1 MTDYSGSRGELRR
14 DLASQPRICANCG
27 RPVSPD
33 DRYCSGCGVEFG
45 TARVPVD
52 HGSELPGFGYHFIQ
66 GLAWGLGFA
75 LAAAIVSVMFWTLV
89 AVAMHGVR

>member
-1 MTDYSGSRGELRR
+1 
-14 DLASQPRICANCG
+14 
-27 RPVSPD
+27 
-33 DRYCSGCGVEFG
+33 
-45 TARVPVD
+45 VPVD